1 MLLQEGGC
9 DLGTYRHLN
18 RSLNYVSLPLRE
30 SQQYDLS
37 RWFPSTVMLFLERS
51 EIQKSRWRLPVGY
64 LCRGG
69 SSLNYFYVI
78 LPKKREKILSL
89 LFLYNFLHFGA
100 ELWWT
105 WLVETY
111 LSYSSYA
118 QYSVYL
124 SPSLLLHLLL
134 VFIAKLINLF
144 EGYCSWGKIYIFFLY
159 IDFIKK
165 IFLHGSMIG
174 LEVSWIHRSI
184 LIKVK
189 GHFIFE
195 RIAPPPWELF

>member
-1 MLLQEGGC
+1 
-9 DLGTYRHLN
+9 
-18 RSLNYVSLPLRE
+18 
-30 SQQYDLS
+30 
-37 RWFPSTVMLFLERS
+37 
-51 EIQKSRWRLPVGY
+51 
-64 LCRGG
+64 
-69 SSLNYFYVI
+69 
-78 LPKKREKILSL
+78 
-89 LFLYNFLHFGA
+89 
-100 ELWWT
+100 
-105 WLVETY
+105 
-111 LSYSSYA
+111 
-118 QYSVYL
+118 
-124 SPSLLLHLLL
+124 
-134 VFIAKLINLF
+134 LINLF